1 MFKVGISGDLLNSRD
16 EPCFGMEPLNLLKD
30 REDIELSWMDKS
42 IIELDTEMTSKFDA
56 ILLNLP
62 KANANCV
69 SNSNCKLKIISRFG
83 VGFDSVDIEAMKK
96 KNIIV
101 TNTPNAVR
109 RPVAVAALTMIFA
122 VAGKLLQK
130 DHLVRSGKWNDR
142 TNFMGTGLA
151 RKTLGV
157 IGAGSIG
164 TETINLSKPFF
175 KNILANDPF
184 KSKKQL
190 SEIGAIKVDLIE
202 LACKSDFIV
211 ILCNLDSNT
220 KGIIQTDFFS
230 KMKKSA
236 YIFNLSRGPVIN
248 ERHLE
253 NALEA
258 KEIAGAGLDVTEKEP
273 LSKDSKLLKY
283 ENVIITPHA
292 LCWTDE
298 CFNDIATEAIN
309 SILNYID
316 KKPILNQVNKWFIK
330 QLLL

>member
-1 MFKVGISGDLLNSRD
+1 MFKVGISGDLLNNKN
-16 EPCFGMEPLNLLKD
+16 EPCFGIKPLNLLKERD
-30 REDIELSWMDKS
+30 DIDISWMDKS
-42 IIELDTEMTSKFDA
+42 ITELDTEITSKFDA

-62 KANANCV
+62 KANADCV

-83 VGFDSVDIEAMKK
+83 VGFDSVDIEAMKNQ
-96 KNIIV
+96 NIIV

-130 DHLVRSGKWNDR
+130 DYLVRSGNWNDR

-151 RKTLGV
+151 RKTLGIV
-157 IGAGSIG
+157 GAGSIG
-164 TETINLSKPFF
+164 TETIHLSKPFF
-175 KNILANDPF
+175 KNILAYDPF
-184 KSKKQL
+184 KSKNQL
-190 SEIGAIKVDLIE
+190 SQIGAIKVELIE
-202 LACKSDFIV
+202 LANKSDFIV
-211 ILCNLDSNT
+211 ILCNLDSST
-220 KGIIQTDFFS
+220 KGMIKNDFFS
-230 KMKKSA
+230 DMKKSA

-248 ERHLE
+248 ENHLE
-253 NALEA
+253 NAIETR
-258 KEIAGAGLDVTEKEP
+258 EIAGAGLDVTEEEP

-309 SILNYID
+309 SILNFID
-316 KKPILNQVNKWFIK
+316 KKPILNQVNK
-330 QLLL
+330 